1 MEMIYYKNELV
12 QTDSLTKYEQSN
24 LLLKYCESSGY
35 NFDAHTCD
43 YNNYDNTYWLD
54 SENEPDGIV
63 WSEYESEWVDENYYT
78 YCYYGNRNEQTYICN
93 ETETIL
99 QYRSQHYHESS
110 FDSHELIDIDGELH
124 HQENCVFCEDEQ
136 DYRHENDAYYCEV
149 DGNYY
154 ANSNN
159 MPVSHG
165 LKSYHNS
172 DYKNFTNLDTI
183 YRIGFEVEKEDSNL
197 KNFEEVREIGWDAE
211 KDGSLNDNGF
221 ELVSPVFDLY
231 NFEKFENNINQIENF
246 LNADCS
252 ENCGGH
258 INVSVLYK
266 SNVEVFE
273 MIKGYL
279 PLIYAMYKKRVLDGR
294 YSKGKKVDELNDG
307 ERYNA
312 INFTKSNGILEFR
325 LFSRVKNIEQLKFRY
340 KFIAYMFSNHRKG
353 SAGVISQL
361 HKDNSELRKLLLQV
375 YSPEKF
381 EKLIKTVEN
390 FTDLFMNEK
399 DYISVLK
406 VLSHFEEKKKKNN
419 NNDNSINLNQPN
431 ND

>member
-12 QTDSLTKYEQSN
+12 QTDSLTEEQQISII
-24 LLLKYCESSGY
+24 LKYCESTGY
-35 NFDAHTCD
+35 DFDLITCD
-43 YNNYDNTYWLD
+43 YCNCDNTYWLS

-63 WSEYESEWVDENYYT
+63 WSDYENDYVNECDYT
-78 YCYYGNRNEQTYICN
+78 FCYYGNRNQQTYICHESEN
-93 ETETIL
+93 IL
-99 QYRSQHYHESS
+99 QYRGDFYHESS
-110 FDSHELIDIDGELH
+110 FESHELLNIDGDLF
-124 HQENCVFCEDEQ
+124 HQDNCVFCTDEQ
-136 DYRHENDAYYCEV
+136 EYRHENDAYYCEE
-149 DGNYY
+149 DENYY

-159 MPVSHG
+159 MPKTHG

-172 DYKNFTNLDTI
+172 DYKNFTNSNTI
-183 YRIGFEVEKEDSNL
+183 YRIGFEVEKEDSDFT
-197 KNFEEVREIGWDAE
+197 NFEDVRAIGWDAE
-211 KDGSLNDNGF
+211 KDGSLNHNGF

-231 NFEKFENNINQIENF
+231 NFDAFENNINQIENF
-246 LNADCS
+246 LNADCTQ
-252 ENCGGH
+252 NCGGH

-266 SNVEVFE
+266 SNTQVFE

-279 PLIYAMYKKRVLDGR
+279 PLIYAMYKKRVLEGS

-353 SAGVISQL
+353 CAGVISQL
-361 HKDNSELRKLLLQV
+361 HKDNSELRKLLLTV
-375 YSPEKF
+375 YTPKGF
-381 EKLIKTVEN
+381 EKLIKTVET

-399 DYISVLK
+399 DHVALLK
-406 VLSHFEEKKKKNN
+406 ILSHFEAKKKKNN
-419 NNDNSINLNQPN
+419 NNDNSINLNPN
-431 ND
+431 TNN

>member
-1 MEMIYYKNELV
+1 MEQIYFKNELV
-12 QTDSLTKYEQSN
+12 LTESLTEEQTSN
-24 LLLKYCESSGY
+24 IILKYCESTGY
-35 NFDAHTCD
+35 NFDFITCD
-43 YNNYDNTYWLD
+43 YNNCDNTYWLS
-54 SENEPDGIV
+54 SESEPDGIV
-63 WSEYESEWVDENYYT
+63 WSEFEGNYVNDDDYLF
-78 YCYYGNRNEQTYICN
+78 CYYGNRGESTYIN
-93 ETETIL
+93 DTTEVIGS
-99 QYRSQHYHESS
+99 YRGDNYHESS
-110 FDSHELIDIDGELH
+110 FDYFNLINIDGELF
-124 HQENCVFCEDEQ
+124 HQDNCVFCTDEQ
-136 DYRHENDAYYCEV
+136 EYRHENDAYYCEE
-149 DGNYY
+149 DENYY

-159 MPVSHG
+159 MPQSHG
-165 LKSYHNS
+165 LKSYHDS
-172 DYKNFTNLDTI
+172 DYKNFTNADTV
-183 YRIGFEVEKEDSNL
+183 YRIGFEVEKEDSDF

-211 KDGSLNDNGF
+211 KDGSLNYNGF

-231 NFEKFENNINQIENF
+231 NFDAFENNINQIENF

-266 SNVEVFE
+266 SNVQVFE

-279 PLIYAMYKKRVLDGR
+279 PLIYAMYKKRVIEGR

-353 SAGVISQL
+353 CAGVISQL
-361 HKDNSELRKLLLQV
+361 HKDNSQLRELLLTV
-375 YSPEKF
+375 YTPKSF
-381 EKLIKTVEN
+381 EKLIRTVET

-399 DYISVLK
+399 DHVALLK
-406 VLSHFEEKKKKNN
+406 ILSHFESKKKKNN
-419 NNDNSINLNQPN
+419 NNDNSINLNPN
-431 ND
+431 TNN